1 MNKKY
6 PIALVMTAGILLC
19 TGCSVKENRS
29 LCPCTL
35 VLDFSEVD
43 TSVIS
48 EADLYITDDE
58 SFLKEEVIYID
69 GLESD
74 YMTEVPRK
82 RMHLGLWSGL
92 EATGRGAGLAIP
104 YGEDSPTVYF
114 HVSEIDAEAEIVR
127 ETVRMHKNHCVMTVT
142 IDWKASDLEQI
153 VLHGNVDGYDRDGT
167 PTSGKF
173 MYELVQDEEG
183 SCQVVLPRQID
194 DSLALEVNDGSGVI
208 KRFPLGEYIA
218 QSGYDWTEPDLKD
231 IVLELDIAILQVSL
245 TVQGWD
251 TSHSFD
257 IVI

>member
-1 MNKKY
+1 MNKIY
-6 PIALVMTAGILLC
+6 SIALVMTAGILLC
-19 TGCSVKENRS
+19 TGCSVKEIRS

-48 EADLYITDDE
+48 EAELYIADGE
-58 SFLKEEVIYID
+58 NFLKEEAIDVD
-69 GLESD
+69 GLESE

-82 RMHLGLWSGL
+82 QIHVGLWSGL
-92 EATGRGAGLAIP
+92 ETAGRGAGLAIP
-104 YGEDSPTVYF
+104 YGDDSPPVYF

-127 ETVRMHKNHCVMTVT
+127 ETVRMHKNHCVMTVKF
-142 IDWKASDLEQI
+142 DWMASDLEKI
-153 VLHGNVDGYDRDGT
+153 VLHGNVDGYDVNGI

-173 MYELVQDEEG
+173 MYELVQDEDG
-183 SCQVVLPRQID
+183 NCQAILPRQTD
-194 DSLALEVNDGSGVI
+194 DSLALEINDGTGVL

-218 QSGYDWTEPDLKD
+218 QSGYDWNEPDLKD